1 LSVERAIED
10 IFHLIFNQPD
20 QSTSKTMIDIF
31 GYFF

>member
-1 LSVERAIED
+1 LNVQLKTFSTSI
-10 IFHLIFNQPD
+10 INQPD